1 MIRVI
6 IVEDE
11 FFAADE
17 LKDLISELGFYVT
30 GVYHS
35 GEQFFRETNWEFD
48 IALLDIFLS
57 HKMTGIDVA
66 KKLKDRH
73 KPFIFLTAN
82 KDRETLRAAAG
93 LIPQA
98 YLSKPFNPNDV
109 AAILQIVSYQL
120 MPKLE
125 LKGRHH
131 LNAINPNDIFYIKS
145 DDVYIDIHTHN
156 GIIVQRK
163 LLKEIVKE
171 LPDNFVRV
179 HRSYI
184 VNKNYIEQRKSR
196 ELVVRGEIIPLSRTY
211 KQELGF

>member
-17 LKDLISELGFYVT
+17 LKDLVTDLGFYVT
-30 GVYHS
+30 GTYHS

-66 KKLKDRH
+66 RKLKDRH

-82 KDRETLRAAAG
+82 RDQETLRAAAG

-109 AAILQIVSYQL
+109 EAILQIVSHQL

-131 LNAINPNDIFYIKS
+131 LHAINPNDILYIKS
-145 DDVYIDIHTHN
+145 DDVYVDIHTHN
-156 GIIVQRK
+156 GIVVQRK
-163 LLKEIVKE
+163 LLKEIAEE
-171 LPDNFVRV
+171 LPENFVRV

-184 VNKNYIEQRKSR
+184 VNKHYIEHRSSR
-196 ELVVRGEIIPLSRTY
+196 ELIVRGEEIPLSRMY
-211 KQELGF
+211 KQNLG